1 MIEELKSLLTEAK
14 ADLESASDDAQV
26 EATRIKY
33 LGKKGSLSAVLRG
46 MGKLAAEERPK
57 VSEAANQVKAA
68 IEEALERA
76 RSAVRDRAL
85 QADLARDKIDVTL
98 PGVMTRTGGCFASS
112 MARICTGLVCVRRI
126 RRSGEGAPAGGSG
139 SVA

>member
-1 MIEELKSLLTEAK
+1 MIDELNALLAQAK
-14 ADLESASDDAQV
+14 NELSNARDEAQV

-57 VSEAANQVKAA
+57 VGEAANQVKAA

-76 RSAVRDRAL
+76 RSA
-85 QADLARDKIDVTL
+85 
-98 PGVMTRTGGCFASS
+98 G
-112 MARICTGLVCVRRI
+112 
-126 RRSGEGAPAGGSG
+126 GAPAPPAEPPPRNTDGPRPGPPQKAG
-139 SVA
+139 A